1 MHEPEAAAAQGGLR
15 SSGKS
20 AGAPTAGDNTA
31 ILVSLDFGAPD
42 YAESLEELRLL
53 AESAGVRAIA
63 LVEGRRQRPDASLFA
78 GSGKVEEI
86 AAIVAHHAELSED
99 HQAPMVIFNHDLS
112 PAQMR
117 NLAAQLKTRVIDR
130 TMLILDIFALR
141 AQSHEGKVQ
150 VELAQ
155 LKYLST
161 RLVGMNQDMGQQ
173 KFAVGARGPGETQLE
188 LDRRKLDRRVHL
200 LQERLAKLKRQ
211 RQVQRRSRNRSDVMS
226 VSIVGYTNAGKS
238 TLFNRLTQAD
248 VYVANQLFATLDTT
262 SRRVFIGAA
271 ADTSATPVD
280 SSFSSPET
288 GQAGNP
294 PSGCSHKGAAGGFVV
309 LSDTVGFI
317 RHLPHGLVA
326 AFRGTLE
333 ETAQADL
340 LLHVVDA
347 NSPERFDQIA
357 EVNKVLQ
364 EIGAQHIPQILVFNK
379 IDLQDLPAGVQ
390 RDEYGRIARIHLS
403 ARTGAG
409 VDALRAALAEMRDAR
424 AHEAQ
429 NAPPQAW
436 HPLDN

>member
-1 MHEPEAAAAQGGLR
+1 MHESTTAA
-15 SSGKS
+15 
-20 AGAPTAGDNTA
+20 NTA
-31 ILVSLDFGAPD
+31 VLVSLDFGAPD

-53 AESAGVRAIA
+53 AESAGVRTLA
-63 LVEGRRQRPDASLFA
+63 LVEGKRQRPDASTFA
-78 GSGKVEEI
+78 GSGKVDEI
-86 AAIVAHHAELSED
+86 AALVEEL
-99 HQAPMVIFNHDLS
+99 QAPLVIFNHDLS

-117 NLAAQLKTRVIDR
+117 NLTAKIQTRVIDR

-161 RLVGMNQDMGQQ
+161 RLVGMNMDMGQQ

-200 LQERLAKLKRQ
+200 LNERLKQLKRHRELQ
-211 RQVQRRSRNRSDVMS
+211 RKARNRSDVMS

-238 TLFNRLTQAD
+238 TLFNRLTNAN

-262 SRRVFIGAA
+262 ARKIFL
-271 ADTSATPVD
+271 
-280 SSFSSPET
+280 E
-288 GQAGNP
+288 GN
-294 PSGCSHKGAAGGFVV
+294 SYRQVV

-326 AFRGTLE
+326 AFRSTLE

-340 LLHVVDA
+340 LLHVVDV
-347 NSPERFDQIA
+347 NSPERHDQVA
-357 EVNKVLQ
+357 EVNKVLA
-364 EIGAQHIPQILVFNK
+364 EIGAQDIPQIVVYNK
-379 IDLQDLPAGVQ
+379 IDLQGLEAGVK
-390 RDEYGRIARIHLS
+390 RDEYGKIASIHLS

-409 VDALRAALAEMRDAR
+409 LSELRAALAEVRDA
-424 AHEAQ
+424 
-429 NAPPQAW
+429 PQPDVQVQEW
-436 HPLDN
+436 HPLNNN

>member
-1 MHEPEAAAAQGGLR
+1 MHEFKAAPARESQRSGGV
-15 SSGKS
+15 
-20 AGAPTAGDNTA
+20 PTGVSLAEDNSA

-53 AESAGVRAIA
+53 AESAGVRTIA
-63 LVEGRRQRPDASLFA
+63 LVEGKRQRPDASLFA
-78 GSGKVEEI
+78 GSGKVDEI
-86 AAIVAHHAELSED
+86 ASIVEEYVGID
-99 HQAPMVIFNHDLS
+99 EQNPAPLVIFNHDLS

-117 NLAAQLKTRVIDR
+117 NLTSRIKARVIDR

-188 LDRRKLDRRVHL
+188 LDRRKLDNRVQL
-200 LQERLAKLKRQ
+200 LNERLRKLKRH
-211 RQVQRRSRNRSDVMS
+211 RQIQRRARNRADVMS

-238 TLFNRLTQAD
+238 TLFNRMTQSQ
-248 VYVANQLFATLDTT
+248 VYVADQLFATLDTT
-262 SRRVFIGAA
+262 SRKVFVEGA
-271 ADTSATPVD
+271 
-280 SSFSSPET
+280 
-288 GQAGNP
+288 GQ
-294 PSGCSHKGAAGGFVV
+294 VV

-326 AFRGTLE
+326 AFRSTLE

-347 NSPERFDQIA
+347 NSSERFDQIA

-379 IDLQDLPAGVQ
+379 IDLQDMPAGVL
-390 RDEYGRIARIHLS
+390 RDEYGRIKRISLS
-403 ARTGAG
+403 AKTGAG
-409 VDALRAALAEMRDAR
+409 IDELRASLAEARDSR
-424 AHEAQ
+424 ALDVHSEQ
-429 NAPPQAW
+429 TPQW